1 MTGAAATYLLVFGE
15 ANPHF
20 HALITPRTADVPV
33 EMRTG
38 DILKLRLGHADLDRA
53 KAMVPVVR
61 AAYQRFSAQTL
72 GATA

>member
-38 DILKLRLGHADLDRA
+38 EILKLRLGHADLEEA

-61 AAYQRFSAQTL
+61 AAYKRFSAQTL
-72 GATA
+72 RATA